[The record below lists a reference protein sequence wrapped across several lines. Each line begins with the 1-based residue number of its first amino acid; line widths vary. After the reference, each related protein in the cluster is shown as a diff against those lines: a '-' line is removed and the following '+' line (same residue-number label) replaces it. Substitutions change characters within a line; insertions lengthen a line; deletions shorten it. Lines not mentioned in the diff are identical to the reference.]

1 MVRFARPEP
10 IQPETFPI
18 QPFLDQIEKQYLYL
32 LKDRNINIT
41 IKSGW
46 QKEVFWDKRQIRQV
60 FLNIIQNAIDAIDK
74 DGNIWLTLDLINNN
88 DIEIKFT
95 DDGPGMSDDIRSNIF
110 NLYFTTK
117 AKGTGIGLSIVQ
129 RIIYEHGGI
138 ITVESEPVRGT
149 SFIIRLP
156 IQFKKNT

>member
-1 MVRFARPEP
+1 MFSA
-10 IQPETFPI
+10 
-18 QPFLDQIEKQYLYL
+18 
-32 LKDRNINIT
+32 INLT

-46 QKEVFWDKRQIRQV
+46 QKEVFWDKRQIHQV
-60 FLNIIQNAIDAIDK
+60 FLNIIQNAVDSIGK
-74 DGNIWLTLDLINNN
+74 DGNIWLSLDLINNN
-88 DIEIKFT
+88 DLELKFA
-95 DDGPGMSDDIRSNIF
+95 DDGSGMSDDIRSNIF

-138 ITVESEPVRGT
+138 ITVESESDKGT